1 MSIECLHYD
10 LKQTNSSNKVPMQT
24 WPHTLIHT
32 YAHSHIHML
41 ANPHTLT
48 HISHKLSHAYT
59 LVCTHIKGFLLDL
72 SEDG

>member
-1 MSIECLHYD
+1 MSIECLYYD

-24 WPHTLIHT
+24 SPHTLIHT

-41 ANPHTLT
+41 AN
-48 HISHKLSHAYT
+48 ISHKLSHAYT

-72 SEDG
+72 NEVG